1 MIWWCIPSVHNV
13 YKGHPVIFLDLLWPL
28 RCLVRA
34 SVTCVSRALCEYT
47 NMNICMY
54 MNSNTRANTCVC
66 TGSAVGTVG
75 DSVRER
81 EMLQHFYQDSASWHN
96 LAVTCSLLF
105 TMNLNIYVIFD
116 LLILEAVLQW
126 HSKSKFFI
134 MLFLAGNICIFSS
147 NKLFQIA
154 STQE

>member
-1 MIWWCIPSVHNV
+1 
-13 YKGHPVIFLDLLWPL
+13 
-28 RCLVRA
+28 
-34 SVTCVSRALCEYT
+34 
-47 NMNICMY
+47 MY

-116 LLILEAVLQW
+116 LLILEAVLQ
-126 HSKSKFFI
+126 
-134 MLFLAGNICIFSS
+134 
-147 NKLFQIA
+147 
-154 STQE
+154 